1 MSRVKGA
8 KEVFLDGY
16 EAPPSPMKNF
26 VGGGGCGCG
35 CIGMLVVLAAGMG
48 MAAVPLQFFPVEYG
62 GTVGLL
68 SAVGVACGLLLAV
81 LGGAMWVASLFLE

>member
-1 MSRVKGA
+1 MEPY
-8 KEVFLDGY
+8 EV
-16 EAPPSPMKNF
+16 PPSPMKNF

-48 MAAVPLQFFPVEYG
+48 VAAVPLQFFSPEWASTAG
-62 GTVGLL
+62 ML
-68 SAVGVACGLLLAV
+68 SAAGVACGVVLAV